1 MSESAQRAAV
11 LKALRP
17 LHAVPVENPALPG
30 TPDVNY
36 IDGWI
41 ELKQLPRWPTSGN
54 IVKVRHFTPQQRLF
68 LRLRRAKNGKAW
80 VLLRVKLEWL
90 LFDGAVAAEKLGN
103 VTKQELRELA
113 VMRWAK
119 GLDGKEL
126 LAFLRRENGEV

>member
-1 MSESAQRAAV
+1 M
-11 LKALRP
+11 
-17 LHAVPVENPALPG
+17 
-30 TPDVNY
+30 
-36 IDGWI
+36 
-41 ELKQLPRWPTSGN
+41 
-54 IVKVRHFTPQQRLF
+54 
-68 LRLRRAKNGKAW
+68 
-80 VLLRVKLEWL
+80 LLRVKLEWL